1 MKYLYSL
8 QTLLVLVLLSLSL
21 GTYGQFADPLII
33 NVRNSGSSFTDQFA
47 ASTDY
52 TWDIIQEPSSQ
63 IGSASLLEGASP
75 NTLKLTFYPNTGATG
90 TTDVI
95 ISYYSLSAP
104 MHPVTKWYRFNVAD
118 EVVVTS
124 NDHFVMD
131 IGSITQPLDV
141 LANDSVTSGQ
151 LLLNTVS
158 VSNAGEAVINSTH
171 DTIHFTPAPDFEGET
186 WIQYI
191 ACDSFGN
198 CGEGNIQILVRDPN
212 VQDHLVYNKFLL
224 NTENLSLLTPFDSF
238 SIDIGPAHGS
248 LEANGLANWSYT
260 PEEGYVGKDT
270 FQLGLQ
276 GLVTRKYI
284 VDVFEKALNI
294 HARNDKFYVRPG
306 LSVTFNVLNNDL
318 LEYDVNSH
326 TDPTKGV
333 LNEIGNGVFTYTPI
347 VGFRGVDKF
356 TYTTCFQDTVYCE
369 TATVYIH
376 VTDLEPDNQ
385 FSYKLQTS
393 TDLPL
398 AIDYPIEFTDFS
410 YIISQ
415 EPAHGTLTY
424 YAGVQ
429 QINLPCDTFDGYN
442 MMVYQPE
449 PGYEGSDHFEY
460 YYCIQPSNLCYLVK
474 VDMDVIEHPETENC
488 PCTVGCVW
496 PADGNRDGRVD
507 MSDLLVLGNHLGDV
521 GPARDYNNSET
532 WFGQHAGDWQEDGDT
547 GIQYI
552 DANGDGL
559 LTKDDV
565 GLIDDYYYKTNDIVA
580 KDVQQKLPYQF
591 SIIPVQYS
599 LDSGDVVILDIAFG
613 NANHPVID
621 LTGAKFSLNIPEYML
636 DSASVDVQFH
646 QDSWLAEGAPFIS
659 LGKVPWDG
667 RIDAG
672 FARAKG
678 DGASGFGVIATVV
691 FIIEDDVEGFKTN
704 NGIIQIPIKLEAG
717 TIMDYTGTL
726 FDVDGDEIVLEYKL
740 GTNATKFD
748 LILYPN
754 PATDLVNVHLNG
766 RTAIESILVVDAQG
780 RVVTSFDNIDRK
792 NFQFDTDGLA
802 QGLYYLQVKH
812 QHGLIT
818 KPLSVIR

>member
-95 ISYYSLSAP
+95 ISFYSLSAP

-238 SIDIGPAHGS
+238 SVDIEPAHGS

-766 RTAIESILVVDAQG
+766 RTAIESILVVDPQG